1 MKLKLYQADAF
12 ANKIFGGNPAAVC
25 PLEKWLP
32 EDLMQKIANE
42 NNLAETAFFVK
53 EGSDYG
59 LRWFT
64 PVYEVDLCGH
74 ATLASAFVLFEIL
87 KYDKPEIKFH
97 TRSGVLS
104 VKKDGAFF
112 KMNFPKDEMSKIET
126 PVAVIEAI
134 KQTPLETWKGK
145 TDYMAVL
152 PSQKIL
158 ETLQPDFGIIKTFE
172 DMRGIICTAKGE
184 NVDFVSRCF
193 YPAYGIDEDPATGS
207 AHTTLTPYWAEK
219 LNKKKLTAQQLS
231 KRVGDLICELVGDR
245 VEISGQARLYLK
257 GEIDIE

>member
-12 ANKIFGGNPAAVC
+12 TNKIFGGNPAAVC

-32 EDLMQKIANE
+32 DEMMQQIANE

-53 EGSDYG
+53 EGEDYG

-74 ATLASAFVLFEIL
+74 ATLASAFILFEIL
-87 KYDKPEIKFH
+87 NYDKPEIKFH

-104 VKKDGAFF
+104 VKKDGAFL

-126 PVAVIEAI
+126 PAVVMEAI

-152 PSQKIL
+152 SSQKVL
-158 ETLQPDFGIIKTFE
+158 EALQSDFGMLKTLE
-172 DMRGIICTAKGE
+172 NMRGVICTAKGE
-184 NVDFVSRCF
+184 RVDFVSRCF
-193 YPAYGIDEDPATGS
+193 YPAYGIDEDSATGS

-231 KRVGDLICELVGDR
+231 KRKGDFVCELVGDR
-245 VEISGQARLYLK
+245 VEISGQAKLYLT
-257 GEIDIE
+257 GEIEI